1 VKQLL
6 NDLSLK
12 EAGRRK
18 QRRLGLDMVAKK
30 ERRGEELELTQ
41 TETCNADVKARQRFH
56 FVGFCHLIGIDSKSR
71 ERLE

>member
-1 VKQLL
+1 MKQLL

-41 TETCNADVKARQRFH
+41 TETCNADVKAR
-56 FVGFCHLIGIDSKSR
+56 
-71 ERLE
+71 